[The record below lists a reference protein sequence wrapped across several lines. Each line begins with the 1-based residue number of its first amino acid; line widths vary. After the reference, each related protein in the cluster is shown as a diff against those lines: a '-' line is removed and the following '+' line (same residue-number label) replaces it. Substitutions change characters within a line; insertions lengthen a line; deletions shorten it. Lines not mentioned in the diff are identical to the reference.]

1 MATED
6 VFRARLDPMIDL
18 RSPLRVL
25 DIHTPSINV
34 EDLFAPALAHR
45 DCAGSGERRAG
56 RRVQGA
62 GCRVQGAGC
71 RVQGARGRHVGPDGD
86 RCRCGCQPR
95 RPYAYAHSRDIC
107 LMNERLH
114 LKPVHQRVTCHR
126 LSAGRRMSNSAR
138 DRSVGMTHFRLDRVV
153 QLHCGW

>member
-18 RSPLRVL
+18 RSPLWVL
-25 DIHTPSINV
+25 GIHTPSINV

-45 DCAGSGERRAG
+45 DCAGSGA
-56 RRVQGA
+56 
-62 GCRVQGAGC
+62 
-71 RVQGARGRHVGPDGD
+71 QGARGRHVGPDGD

-95 RPYAYAHSRDIC
+95 RPYAYAHLRDIR
-107 LMNERLH
+107 LMNERLQ
-114 LKPVHQRVTCHR
+114 LKPAHQRVTCRR
-126 LSAGRRMSNSAR
+126 LSAGRRMSKSAR
-138 DRSVGMTHFRLDRVV
+138 DRPVGMTHFRLDRVV